1 MNATG
6 TEALVCQDIAD
17 RQRIGI
23 QKYGTTVEK
32 NKLTVSQWARHA
44 YEEALDLPVH
54 LKRLT
59 GAAEAL
65 ERELEMAKA
74 ERNRWRNLCNRLHN
88 ALRFSS
94 DWNGAGPNN
103 ELARIVTDAME
114 AFQNAHK
121 SETKPTLERTQA
133 AVILGETKED
143 K

>member
-32 NKLTVSQWARHA
+32 NRLTVSEWAMHA
-44 YEEALDLPVH
+44 YEEALDLPIY

-65 ERELEMAKA
+65 ERELENMKA
-74 ERNRWRNLCNRLHN
+74 ERNRWRNMCNRLHN
-88 ALRFSS
+88 ALRCAN
-94 DWNGAGPNN
+94 NGFTG
-103 ELARIVTDAME
+103 DAYSQRVIDDADQTFMK
-114 AFQNAHK
+114 AIK
-121 SETKPTLERTQA
+121 YETKPTLERTQN

>member
-1 MNATG
+1 MEVTG
-6 TEALVCQDIAD
+6 IEALVCQDIAD

-44 YEEALDLPVH
+44 YEEALDLPVY

-74 ERNRWRNLCNRLHN
+74 ERNRWRNMCNRLHN
-88 ALRFSS
+88 ALMCAN
-94 DWNGAGPNN
+94 NGFTG
-103 ELARIVTDAME
+103 DAYSQRVIDDADQTFMK
-114 AFQNAHK
+114 AIK
-121 SETKPTLERTQA
+121 YETKPTLERTQA
-133 AVILGETKED
+133 AVILVETKEQ
-143 K
+143 